1 MKRTLCMLLALVM
14 LLACSAMST
23 AVADDLPEAEVKM
36 WVIGP
41 GEQAD
46 ADVVKERLNQILNE
60 QVPNTKLTLSLI
72 DGNGYEDML
81 SKALAASERIDIA
94 WTGWMHNLTNMAF
107 EGSLLPLNDLVTNYG
122 QDIAAFLGEEGIK
135 LHQLA
140 DGELYQIISWQGLM
154 GNRQGLYLPTELVN
168 EMPEGWQD
176 ELQAAYYAIANGDH
190 SDAAYQ
196 KLVDTFEIYPKTLQ
210 EKGKLMRGLYIDA
223 LTRPLSFSER
233 SDEKLHYELLR
244 MADEP
249 GGRTRLHRMLE
260 EIDPDSAMRLH
271 ENDVRRVARAIEI
284 YRLTGVTQTEQARLD
299 AQREGDYDEQVF
311 ALEWPR
317 EMLYERISRR
327 VDAMLAAGLIDE
339 VRRLKRD
346 SARYPTAAQAIG
358 YKEIAAALDGRMDMD
373 EAVERVKQATR
384 NYAKRQLTWL
394 RRDGRTQ
401 WISAENRTPAEIA
414 EEIRERCG
422 IE

>member
-1 MKRTLCMLLALVM
+1 MSKPKLIVVAGPTASGKTACAVELCLRIGGEVVSADSMQIYRGMDVL
-14 LLACSAMST
+14 SAMPT
-23 AVADDLPEAEVKM
+23 AAEMRGVKHHMLGVADPSEKYSAATYRDRANEV
-36 WVIGP
+36 IADILAR
-41 GEQAD
+41 GER
-46 ADVVKERLNQILNE
+46 VV
-60 QVPNTKLTLSLI
+60 VCGGT
-72 DGNGYEDML
+72 
-81 SKALAASERIDIA
+81 
-94 WTGWMHNLTNMAF
+94 
-107 EGSLLPLNDLVTNYG
+107 
-122 QDIAAFLGEEGIK
+122 
-135 LHQLA
+135 
-140 DGELYQIISWQGLM
+140 
-154 GNRQGLYLPTELVN
+154 
-168 EMPEGWQD
+168 
-176 ELQAAYYAIANGDH
+176 
-190 SDAAYQ
+190 
-196 KLVDTFEIYPKTLQ
+196 
-210 EKGKLMRGLYIDA
+210 GLYIDA

-233 SDEKLHYELLR
+233 SDEKLHDELLR

>member
-1 MKRTLCMLLALVM
+1 MSKPKLTVVAGPTASGKTACAVELCLRIGGEVVSADSMQIYRGMDVL
-14 LLACSAMST
+14 SAMPT
-23 AVADDLPEAEVKM
+23 AAEMRGVKHHMLGVADPSEKYSAATYRDRANEV
-36 WVIGP
+36 I
-41 GEQAD
+41 AD
-46 ADVVKERLNQILNE
+46 ILDRGKRVV
-60 QVPNTKLTLSLI
+60 VCGGT
-72 DGNGYEDML
+72 
-81 SKALAASERIDIA
+81 
-94 WTGWMHNLTNMAF
+94 
-107 EGSLLPLNDLVTNYG
+107 
-122 QDIAAFLGEEGIK
+122 
-135 LHQLA
+135 
-140 DGELYQIISWQGLM
+140 
-154 GNRQGLYLPTELVN
+154 
-168 EMPEGWQD
+168 
-176 ELQAAYYAIANGDH
+176 
-190 SDAAYQ
+190 
-196 KLVDTFEIYPKTLQ
+196 
-210 EKGKLMRGLYIDA
+210 GLYIDA

-233 SDEKLHYELLR
+233 SDEKLHDELLR

-284 YRLTGVTQTEQARLD
+284 YRLTGVTQTEQASLD

-327 VDAMLAAGLIDE
+327 VDAMLATGLIDE

-358 YKEIAAALDGRMDMD
+358 YKEIAAALDGRMDMA

>member
-1 MKRTLCMLLALVM
+1 MSKPKLIVVAGPTASGKTACAVELCLRIGGEVVSADSMQIYRGMDVL
-14 LLACSAMST
+14 SAMPT
-23 AVADDLPEAEVKM
+23 AAEMRGVKHHMLGVADPSEKYSAATYRDRANEV
-36 WVIGP
+36 I
-41 GEQAD
+41 AD
-46 ADVVKERLNQILNE
+46 ILARGKRVV
-60 QVPNTKLTLSLI
+60 VCG
-72 DGNGYEDML
+72 GN
-81 SKALAASERIDIA
+81 
-94 WTGWMHNLTNMAF
+94 
-107 EGSLLPLNDLVTNYG
+107 
-122 QDIAAFLGEEGIK
+122 
-135 LHQLA
+135 
-140 DGELYQIISWQGLM
+140 
-154 GNRQGLYLPTELVN
+154 
-168 EMPEGWQD
+168 
-176 ELQAAYYAIANGDH
+176 
-190 SDAAYQ
+190 
-196 KLVDTFEIYPKTLQ
+196 
-210 EKGKLMRGLYIDA
+210 GLYIDA

-233 SDEKLHYELLR
+233 SDEKLHDELLR

-260 EIDPDSAMRLH
+260 EIDPDSAKRLH

-339 VRRLKRD
+339 VRRLKHD

-422 IE
+422 I